1 MAPPFSLSDR
11 QLAELMQVAEPL
23 DPSKRLV
30 LVERVAA
37 ALRLNGNGH
46 PTNDEVEACPG
57 SGHARVAARRRLNSA
72 GSVARAG
79 ADAFS
84 SAQGYSTKAEP

>member
-46 PTNDEVEACPG
+46 PTDDDVRRALDRAMHG
-57 SGHARVAARRRLNSA
+57 LRHDAA
-72 GSVARAG
+72 
-79 ADAFS
+79 
-84 SAQGYSTKAEP
+84 